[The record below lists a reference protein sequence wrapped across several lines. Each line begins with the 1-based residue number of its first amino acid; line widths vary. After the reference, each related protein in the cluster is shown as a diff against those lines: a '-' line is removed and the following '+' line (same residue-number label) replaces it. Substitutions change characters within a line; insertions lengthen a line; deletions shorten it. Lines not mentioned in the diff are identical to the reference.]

1 MKININRIDNDF
13 HLEASGTSEAIV
25 HIDAAEKIGGH
36 NLGARPMELVLTAL
50 ASCSSMDL
58 ISILKKQRMNPDKFS
73 VEVEGK
79 RAEGV
84 YPAPFTDI
92 HMSFNLSGELN
103 DEKVKRAIELSVEK
117 YCSVY
122 EMLKNT
128 VNITYS
134 FSINS

>member
-1 MKININRIDNDF
+1 MKVTIRRVDEDF
-13 HLEASGTSEAIV
+13 HLEAAGSTDVKV
-25 HIDAAEKIGGH
+25 HIDAGESAGGH

-58 ISILKKQRMNPDKFS
+58 ISILKKQRMNPETFS
-73 VEVEGK
+73 VDVEGK

-92 HMSFNLSGELN
+92 HMTFNFTGKLDE
-103 DEKVKRAIELSVEK
+103 EKVKRAIELSVEK

-122 EMLKNT
+122 EMLKHS

-134 FSINS
+134 YTIE